1 MTGLAL
7 TGARILTPAGWLDD
21 HALVIEQGRIAA
33 LQPLSRLDDRLQQ
46 KKLDGGFLLPGFI
59 DLQVNGGGGVL
70 FNDHPDVDGVVAIA
84 AAHRHF
90 GTTALLP
97 TLISDDL
104 DVVAKAIEAVRQA
117 IARGVPGVVGI
128 HLEGPFLNPD
138 KRGIHDASKFA
149 RLDASAVDLLASLPN
164 GKTLVTLAPEQVEA
178 GLISELVSRGVIVAA
193 GHSMADYDTMKRAVA
208 EGLSGVT
215 HLFNAA
221 TQMVGRAPG
230 VVGAALDLKLSCGL
244 IVDGHHVHP
253 ASLRVALAA
262 GGLDRMM
269 LVTDAM
275 PTVGLARKTFTL
287 GGRTIVA
294 EEGALRAKDGTLAGS
309 DLDMALAVRNAIT
322 MLGIDLAAASQ
333 LASRTPATFMG
344 LNNEMGTIQVG
355 RRADLVHLDE
365 ELRPV
370 TSWIGG
376 TPS

>member
-84 AAHRHF
+84 AAHRQF

-178 GLISELVSRGVIVAA
+178 GLISELVSRGVVVAA

-221 TQMVGRAPG
+221 TQMEGRAPG

-294 EEGALRAKDGTLAGS
+294 EEGALRAEDGTLAGS